1 MDDFFVKPERKQ
13 IRELNLVPV
22 IDMFT
27 TVIFFL
33 ILSTSF
39 FAFTK
44 LTVPPAKVSVN
55 SDPLTPPPMS
65 TKLVLGPSSA
75 ATGASG
81 NVRLLLSWVGE
92 SPGAE
97 SRSVERAKVEAE
109 VQTLVED
116 FKKKFPRERTVQ
128 LGMAPTLGYQ
138 VLIHAMDGA
147 REGLPDLVLISPE
160 EAAARLSGK
169 SEEAAK

>member
-1 MDDFFVKPERKQ
+1 MDDFFVKPERKA

-55 SDPLTPPPMS
+55 TDPLTPPPMS
-65 TKLVLGPSSA
+65 TKLVLG
-75 ATGASG
+75 SG
-81 NVRLLLSWVGE
+81 SNGGVRILLSWVGQ
-92 SPGAE
+92 SPGQD
-97 SRSVERAKVEAE
+97 SRTVGKEVVEAE
-109 VQTLVED
+109 VRSIVEA
-116 FKKKFPRERTVQ
+116 FKKRFPQERTVQ
-128 LGMAPTLGYQ
+128 LGMVPSLGYQ
-138 VLIHAMDGA
+138 ILIHAMDGA
-147 REGLPDLVLISPE
+147 RESLPDLVLISPE
-160 EAAARLSGK
+160 EAAARIAGK
-169 SEEAAK
+169 SEEGSK